1 MSFDRLTGE
10 LWLAD
15 VGQGAWEEVDLIV
28 KGGNYGWVCYEG
40 NVPGD
45 PDAANC
51 PPEEPVVFPRAVYA
65 QDGTDCAVV
74 GGFVYRGSQLAEL
87 DGWYIFGDNCSGRVR
102 AYDTSGSEPPI
113 ILVDDGAPMFS
124 MAELPNGEILVLAFD
139 DSIYQLVRE

>member
-1 MSFDRLTGE
+1 
-10 LWLAD
+10 
-15 VGQGAWEEVDLIV
+15 
-28 KGGNYGWVCYEG
+28 
-40 NVPGD
+40 
-45 PDAANC
+45 
-51 PPEEPVVFPRAVYA
+51 
-65 QDGTDCAVV
+65 
-74 GGFVYRGSQLAEL
+74 L